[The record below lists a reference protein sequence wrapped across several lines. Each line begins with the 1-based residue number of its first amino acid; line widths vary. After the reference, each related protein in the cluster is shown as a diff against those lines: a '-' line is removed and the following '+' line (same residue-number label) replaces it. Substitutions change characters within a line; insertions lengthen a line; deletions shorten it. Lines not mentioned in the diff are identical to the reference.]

1 MNANYTD
8 IAESV
13 NKEFTPQYRGI
24 LEDTDIFPLN
34 KLLGARKSEKERCA
48 RVKTVGQI
56 GVMRSESTLWNYK
69 LINKGV
75 RCHMGRNFRK
85 F

>member
-34 KLLGARKSEKERCA
+34 KLFARIYYEDTIRLFGSLDRQ
-48 RVKTVGQI
+48 GI
-56 GVMRSESTLWNYK
+56 PL
-69 LINKGV
+69 L
-75 RCHMGRNFRK
+75 
-85 F
+85 

>member
-1 MNANYTD
+1 VNANYTD

-34 KLLGARKSEKERCA
+34 KLFDNTKKEITTQCP
-48 RVKTVGQI
+48 KEI
-56 GVMRSESTLWNYK
+56 
-69 LINKGV
+69 
-75 RCHMGRNFRK
+75 
-85 F
+85 